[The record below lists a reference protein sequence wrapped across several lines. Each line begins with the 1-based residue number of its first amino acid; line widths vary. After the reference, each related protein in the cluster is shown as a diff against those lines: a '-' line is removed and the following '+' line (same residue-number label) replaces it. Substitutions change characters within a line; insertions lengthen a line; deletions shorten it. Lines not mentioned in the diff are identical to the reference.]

1 MLMKIG
7 MAIFCGGIRE
17 LCGSDVNDGYGS
29 TDLNFAFASLTLFGV
44 LKKKIALRHEREP
57 C

>member
-1 MLMKIG
+1 MKIG